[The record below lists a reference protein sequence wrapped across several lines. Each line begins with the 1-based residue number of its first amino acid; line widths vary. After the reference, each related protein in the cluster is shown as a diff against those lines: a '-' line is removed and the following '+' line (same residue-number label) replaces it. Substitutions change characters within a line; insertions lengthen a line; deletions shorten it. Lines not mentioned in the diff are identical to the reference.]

1 MKLNPYFALY
11 TRINIDLN
19 VTRKTIKFLEE
30 KQEIILVI
38 HVRQKELLYKIPKP
52 QSIKEKKKNP
62 DTLTL
67 T

>member
-52 QSIKEKKKNP
+52 QSIKEKKKP
-62 DTLTL
+62 
-67 T
+67 